1 LTSVGNQPA
10 RNSGMTIL
18 LKPFSGGRPIVL
30 DKPILLVGRH
40 PDCDIIL
47 KESPKVSRK
56 HCCLALVDN
65 RFVVRDRVE
74 HSSDVKFGQELMIG
88 DVRFELVNT
97 NGAKKKA
104 AREPKPEAKVL
115 PKLVDAAG
123 QTADVSVLQG
133 GDKVEFSSAFAVPIT
148 ESSQDDDFIPLA
160 DMED

>member
-1 LTSVGNQPA
+1 
-10 RNSGMTIL
+10 MTIH

-65 RFVVRDRVE
+65 RFVVRDLESLNGVFVNGDRVE

-133 GDKVEFSSAFAVPIT
+133 GNKVEFSSAFAVPIT